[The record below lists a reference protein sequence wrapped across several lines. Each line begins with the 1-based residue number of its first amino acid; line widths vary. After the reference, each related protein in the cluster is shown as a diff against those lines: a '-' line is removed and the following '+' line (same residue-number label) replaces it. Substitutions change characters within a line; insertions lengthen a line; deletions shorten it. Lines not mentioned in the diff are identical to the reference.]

1 MKRGSARRRT
11 QTPGRGARLNLP
23 FTCTTS
29 DVLAAGWTAALA
41 GSSWLGSTANC
52 ATHIPGGNYVYTV
65 TFSAPGTAA
74 NDTLSGSL
82 MVDHALAMTLN
93 GNPVAISLPA
103 APWDVVTPFSANGLV
118 SGTNTLVFTV
128 GNGPGGTSGGA
139 SGLDFVATVA
149 PTPPKQPDCATVSG
163 NLLSSG
169 NCGFELPSIGA
180 TNIQTY
186 TPTSPPAGFVWTVA
200 GTGMEID
207 GNGRLQSNSGLQSID
222 LNPNGPGGEV
232 YQDIPT
238 TAGDLYSLSFAM
250 SGNPGCT
257 SPVVKTVAV
266 TLGGS
271 TQSFSFDTTGN
282 TKQAPT

>member
-1 MKRGSARRRT
+1 
-11 QTPGRGARLNLP
+11 
-23 FTCTTS
+23 
-29 DVLAAGWTAALA
+29 
-41 GSSWLGSTANC
+41 
-52 ATHIPGGNYVYTV
+52 
-65 TFSAPGTAA
+65 
-74 NDTLSGSL
+74 
-82 MVDHALAMTLN
+82 
-93 GNPVAISLPA
+93 
-103 APWDVVTPFSANGLV
+103 VTPFSANGLV

-282 TKQAPT
+282 TKQPPPGMGWTSESFGTVTAAGSTTRLDFASTTTTSSFLPSIDDVIVLDVTPTPRRPAPLQPPPLQRRPSRRPRPKR